1 MEGKENDEAKA
12 DSIDNIA
19 LFNEGDRY
27 GLAGG
32 KFIVRYDGKDTVVPL
47 TPDTDDENVY
57 FADKAVY
64 VSDGVT
70 GVAYGDAAEP
80 ESPVMVLMGRDKG
93 KTWDSFKVPDT
104 KAGDY
109 EQKYMGFTTRDNG
122 WLLLAGGTSTGH
134 QQNRIFQ
141 TADGAERPVMR

>member
-12 DSIDNIA
+12 DAIDNIA

-70 GVAYGDAAEP
+70 GVAYGDAAKP
-80 ESPVMVLMGRDKG
+80 ESPVMVLMSRDKG